1 MIAIET
7 HYIPASNTRPTRI
20 CASTSNGQ
28 RLVMSSSEA
37 ETNAV
42 YLGLPDNSESAQR
55 VAAQALADKMHWGPL
70 GDCGGTKAGM
80 VFCFPE
86 KKALLREY
94 QPKTGAPCACKP
106 GRQRDNCSTC
116 EGTGWVIDFAKIRG
130 LNCGA
135 A

>member
-20 CASTSNGQ
+20 CATTVNGH
-28 RLVMSSSEA
+28 RLIKSSSLA
-37 ETNAV
+37 ETMAV
-42 YLGLPDNSESAQR
+42 DAGLPDNSENAQR
-55 VAAQALADKMHWGPL
+55 MVAQALADLAGWGPL